1 VPFNGLSAFYRQSSV
16 AGDAGAL
23 RTGVDMRNQSIE
35 AEVVAR
41 AFAAG
46 TGDRWFGLSVR
57 QIDSDNLYYL
67 TLRNTN
73 VISLRKRVNGRITVL
88 ASTSDFVDLN
98 RRYKLRLEAIGS
110 RIRAY
115 VNGQLRLEATDRSL
129 KHGTPGLRMFRTA
142 TDYDNVVISP
152 NPQLTLLF
160 DPFPAPG
167 SSLRWWVRRPAGG
180 AWTEVPDGSEL
191 VFMQANISANAR
203 IVTAMDAGD
212 QVIQVRARA
221 TQFAA
226 ADRWFGV
233 IARSQDDQNY
243 YYLTLRN
250 SNTVSLRKSV
260 NGSVVTLDTAS
271 FPVSVGTWYTLR
283 LEAVGNSIRGY
294 VNNQP
299 LVEAIDD
306 DFADGTYGLA
316 TLATAAQFDDFTV
329 TQP

>member
-1 VPFNGLSAFYRQSSV
+1 
-16 AGDAGAL
+16 
-23 RTGVDMRNQSIE
+23 
-35 AEVVAR
+35 
-41 AFAAG
+41 
-46 TGDRWFGLSVR
+46 
-57 QIDSDNLYYL
+57 
-67 TLRNTN
+67 
-73 VISLRKRVNGRITVL
+73 
-88 ASTSDFVDLN
+88 
-98 RRYKLRLEAIGS
+98 
-110 RIRAY
+110 
-115 VNGQLRLEATDRSL
+115 
-129 KHGTPGLRMFRTA
+129 
-142 TDYDNVVISP
+142 
-152 NPQLTLLF
+152 
-160 DPFPAPG
+160 
-167 SSLRWWVRRPAGG
+167 
-180 AWTEVPDGSEL
+180 
-191 VFMQANISANAR
+191 
-203 IVTAMDAGD
+203 MDAGD